1 MDSNDRTKLRGLV
14 VWLLRL
20 RPALFFVFSD
30 VNLKILFTNIKA
42 GDCTI
47 LQPRFFK
54 LDMGTAIQ
62 ILHQVYLISIF
73 PFSDRGTSKPMIGVE
88 LGMPCAFKLFI

>member
-1 MDSNDRTKLRGLV
+1 MDSNDRTKLRGLGA
-14 VWLLRL
+14 WLLRL
-20 RPALFFVFSD
+20 QPALFFVFCE
-30 VNLKILFTNIKA
+30 VNLKILFINIKA
-42 GDCTI
+42 AHCTI

-54 LDMGTAIQ
+54 LDKGTEIQ

-73 PFSDRGTSKPMIGVE
+73 PFSDRGASKPMIGVE